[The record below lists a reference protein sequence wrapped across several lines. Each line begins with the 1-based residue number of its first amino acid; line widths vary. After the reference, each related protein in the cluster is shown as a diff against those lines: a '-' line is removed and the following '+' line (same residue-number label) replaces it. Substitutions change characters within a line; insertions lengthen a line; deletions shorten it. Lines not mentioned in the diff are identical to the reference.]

1 MTMRSMTD
9 QEKRTHRADADLLGD
24 LGLLVDVD
32 LVELDAR
39 DLLRELLEDRRD
51 HAAGTAPG
59 RPKVEYGDL
68 ARAELQAGGERGA
81 VGAESGH

>member
-59 RPKVEYGDL
+59 RPKVKYGDL
-68 ARAELQAGGERGA
+68 AGAELQEWGWRGA
-81 VGAESGH
+81 VGGETEH